1 MTFDWP
7 RGSHAGRRLGTDL
20 PHAEFRR
27 LGKPG
32 AYRLGLLRAQ
42 GLSVVR
48 APAPFRARFARRR
61 DHRWPALVWLLI
73 VLASLAV
80 IGFATAVGWSF
91 LPLLVGLAAGV
102 ANRAGRWP
110 PRVALPAVA
119 GMAAAGWIAPFLLP
133 SVPGNAGG
141 ALARAAGA
149 LMGLPADA
157 AGVVALTA
165 LIAVIQAL
173 AGYCVVSAFTPADQG
188 R

>member
-1 MTFDWP
+1 M
-7 RGSHAGRRLGTDL
+7 
-20 PHAEFRR
+20 
-27 LGKPG
+27 
-32 AYRLGLLRAQ
+32 
-42 GLSVVR
+42 
-48 APAPFRARFARRR
+48 
-61 DHRWPALVWLLI
+61 
-73 VLASLAV
+73 LASVAV
-80 IGFATAVGWSF
+80 IAAATAVGWSF
-91 LPLLVGLAAGV
+91 LPLLAGLAAGV

-133 SVPGNAGG
+133 SAAGTAGG

-149 LMGLPADA
+149 LTGLPAGA

-173 AGYCVVSAFTPADQG
+173 AGYCIVTAFTPADEI